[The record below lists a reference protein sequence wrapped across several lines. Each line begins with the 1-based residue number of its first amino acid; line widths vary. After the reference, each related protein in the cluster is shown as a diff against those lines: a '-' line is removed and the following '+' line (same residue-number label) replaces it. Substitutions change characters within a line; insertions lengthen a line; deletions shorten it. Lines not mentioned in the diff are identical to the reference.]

1 MPNYISNYIS
11 NKRKNTKTKKQK
23 TKKQK
28 NKKTKKQKNKKI
40 KNKKNGGGIGTS
52 KNFVL
57 NSEDITTP
65 DFGSTKT
72 LRIVGPKYLAQFE
85 LNINGQ
91 VRNYVLCGETHDT
104 LFSINYKTREEEM
117 QHYSTLNNIINDYFD
132 NPNDIN
138 KYENMHENIDQYIA
152 NIEYDENGMYL
163 LDYLTILAARGSQ
176 KVDIFC
182 ETTINNRVSFR
193 PNKAKKE
200 GWRPNDRLE
209 WLNKNIYQSIMFQM
223 GFIFSMCNKP
233 YSNKEKYIHSGN
245 EMVNKLE
252 CQKLFP
258 NVRYHSTDTRFLEID
273 RSSFYSNVDETADFL
288 KQHELKMGD
297 EGLETIVKKRDR
309 IGLCRRYIRA
319 LYLNDEIECVKIFKR
334 IQQFNSF
341 TVDERYSL
349 PPTYP
354 QTNAHIIHA
363 GMLAFRQTRSQLI
376 KSVFF
381 ETPENL
387 EENIQKFIRIFDSN
401 EWNGSMN
408 TDFDESVMDPR
419 NNLNLMIEMLQ
430 MNLYSMFRMFPLQ
443 WKRNDEP
450 TIVFCYF
457 GMNHTGW
464 IFQFIKLWYNLQP
477 SDYVEI
483 NNEVIEPINMR
494 IN

>member
-23 TKKQK
+23 TKNKKQ
-28 NKKTKKQKNKKI
+28 KTKKQKNKKI

-52 KNFVL
+52 GNFAL

-72 LRIVGPKYLAQFE
+72 LRIVGPKYLAQFK

-91 VRNYVLCGETHDT
+91 LRNYVLCGENHDQ

-117 QHYSTLNNIINDYFD
+117 KHYSTLNNIINEYFD
-132 NPNDIN
+132 NPKKTD
-138 KYENMHENIDQYIA
+138 KYEIMYENIDNYIA

-163 LDYLTILAARGSQ
+163 LDYLIILAARGSQ

-182 ETTINNRVSFR
+182 ETTINNRVSYR
-193 PNKAKKE
+193 PNTARE
-200 GWRPNDRLE
+200 IIGYRPPDERFA
-209 WLNKNIYQSIMFQM
+209 WLNKNIYQTIMFQM

-258 NVRYHSTDTRFLEID
+258 NVRYHSTDTRFLETSINF
-273 RSSFYSNVDETADFL
+273 SSNKDENADFL
-288 KQHELKMGD
+288 KQHEIKMVDGNV
-297 EGLETIVKKRDR
+297 ETIVKKRDK

-354 QTNAHIIHA
+354 QTNAHLIHA
-363 GMLAFRQTRSQLI
+363 GMLAFRQSRSQLV

-387 EENIQKFIRIFDSN
+387 EENIQKFIRTFDSN
-401 EWNGSMN
+401 KWNVTMN
-408 TDFDESVMDPR
+408 TDFDESVDNPR
-419 NNLNLMIEMLQ
+419 NNLHIMIDMLQ

-457 GMNHTGW
+457 GMNHTIW

-483 NNEVIEPINMR
+483 NNKVIEPINMM